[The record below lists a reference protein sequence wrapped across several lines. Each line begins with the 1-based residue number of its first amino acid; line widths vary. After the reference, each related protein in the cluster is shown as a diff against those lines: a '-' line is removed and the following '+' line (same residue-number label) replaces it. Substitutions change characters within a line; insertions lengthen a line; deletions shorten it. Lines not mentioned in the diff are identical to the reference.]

1 MELNKIVIH
10 FKDGSLLKGHTSDFF
25 QNRKSFHINLFGGK
39 TEEIVVER
47 LKAVF
52 FVKDLEGDERYLY
65 KYDDVVPGGGKKIA
79 VDFLDGETMIGH
91 VLGYSP
97 QRQGFMMTSADSKG
111 NNVRIFIVKSATK
124 SVDLRP
130 DDLAVPETSKPKSK
144 EVPPQTSKPK
154 IKEYFPQKKEEK
166 RRHARVT
173 SFNLMSYTC
182 FGENRK
188 PLGQGMGETLDIGLG
203 GLLMETPVRIQS
215 KYILL
220 MAINLKEELIEIKGR
235 VVYCKD
241 FESKIFHT
249 GIRFIEKNER
259 IREIVTDMLKVFLET
274 KSRS

>member
-1 MELNKIVIH
+1 MEHNRIVIH
-10 FKDGSLLKGHTSDFF
+10 FKDGSLLKGNTSDFF
-25 QNRKSFHINLFGGK
+25 QNKESFHINLLGGK
-39 TEEIVVER
+39 TEKIDVER

-52 FVKDLEGDERYLY
+52 FVKDLKGDERYLY

-97 QRQGFMMTSADSKG
+97 QRRGFMMTSADSKG

-130 DDLAVPETSKPKSK
+130 DRQVIPETSKPKNK

-154 IKEYFPQKKEEK
+154 IEESFPQKKEEK
-166 RRHARVT
+166 RRHPRVT
-173 SFNLMSYTC
+173 SGNLMSYTC
-182 FGENRK
+182 FDENRK
-188 PLGQGMGETLDIGLG
+188 PLGDGMGETLDIGLG
-203 GLLMETPVRIQS
+203 GLLMETPVAIQS

-220 MAINLKEELIEIKGR
+220 MAINLKEELIEINGR
-235 VVYCKD
+235 VVYCRE

-249 GIRFIEKNER
+249 GIRFIEKNEK
-259 IREIVTDMLKVFLET
+259 IREIVTDMLKVFLKI